1 MYIDVAATY
10 IILYYTVFLFSENG
24 VPVNISPT
32 FDIPETLPNI
42 TGKFTVRLVSVSC
55 WSQGDCV
62 LRIYIMFAWI
72 DVRTT
77 IQHDGEC
84 DSDRDSVRRILV
96 LGPS

>member
-10 IILYYTVFLFSENG
+10 IILYYTVFLFSEYG
-24 VPVNISPT
+24 VPVNLSST
-32 FDIPETLPNI
+32 FDIPATLPNI

-62 LRIYIMFAWI
+62 LRIYKMSAWI
-72 DVRTT
+72 DFGTT
-77 IQHDGEC
+77 KQQDGEC